1 MPRTRLLNERLAA
14 VVATL
19 RHGEMIFLADAGS
32 GSHRSSLVPLAADVE
47 RLDLG
52 IAPGVP
58 SIRDLVTAITAA
70 GDIEGAIVSE
80 NMRDA
85 WPEGRSFIDDTFGAE
100 HVHDLRYLPDFY
112 QLRDRVK
119 LFVQTGDYN
128 VHANVVLIGGYPSP
142 EIPLPWLVSA
152 EWRTEFGFP
161 ADRG

>member
-1 MPRTRLLNERLAA
+1 MARTRLLNERLAA

-32 GSHRSSLVPLAADVE
+32 GTHPSSLVPLAADVE

-70 GDIEGAIVSE
+70 GDIEGAIVTE
-80 NMRDA
+80 DMRNA
-85 WPEGRSFIDDTFGAE
+85 WPEGRTFLDETFGPD
-100 HVHDLRYLPDFY
+100 HVHELTYLPDFY
-112 QLRDRVK
+112 LVRDRVK

-128 VHANVVLIGGYPSP
+128 VHANVILIGGYPSP
-142 EIPLPWLVSA
+142 EIPMKWLVSSD
-152 EWRTEFGFP
+152 WRTELGFP
-161 ADRG
+161 PYSG